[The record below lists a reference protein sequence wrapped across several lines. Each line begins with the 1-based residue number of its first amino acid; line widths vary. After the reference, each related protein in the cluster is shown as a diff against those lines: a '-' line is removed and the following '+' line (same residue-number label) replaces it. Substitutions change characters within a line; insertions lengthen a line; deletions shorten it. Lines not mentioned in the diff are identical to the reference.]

1 MVYRDVG
8 LSTTVKA
15 GRHWTLVI
23 RGEHLL
29 QPRTDAAAWVARA
42 REGQNDASIID
53 GYPAA
58 GPSYSVEARFRF

>member
-1 MVYRDVG
+1 MAP
-8 LSTTVKA
+8 KA
-15 GRHWTLVI
+15 GKAWTFDLC
-23 RGEHLL
+23 GEHLL

-58 GPSYSVEARFRF
+58 GPSYSAEARFQF